1 MFPIY
6 MDPSDWLI
14 FFRSCIVVC
23 RGVNISKVVPDW
35 WIIIKR
41 LNHVESLV
49 TMDQHG
55 LKLGWIIHNNITM
68 KLQISSVY
76 SQIQAQENGF
86 LLRNDK
92 LLRNNSYCVRN
103 IFCTNRPEGGRE
115 SSKNNSE
122 NGKPIFSSVFWL
134 VSRIYQSG
142 DVGKAGWPFLLLF
155 LEFSWPLLTCSYYN
169 YSL

>member
-1 MFPIY
+1 M
-6 MDPSDWLI
+6 
-14 FFRSCIVVC
+14 
-23 RGVNISKVVPDW
+23 
-35 WIIIKR
+35 
-41 LNHVESLV
+41 ESLV

-68 KLQISSVY
+68 KLQILSVY

-122 NGKPIFSSVFWL
+122 NGKPISPPFSDWS
-134 VSRIYQSG
+134 
-142 DVGKAGWPFLLLF
+142 A
-155 LEFSWPLLTCSYYN
+155 EFTNQETWERQADHFYFYF
-169 YSL
+169 